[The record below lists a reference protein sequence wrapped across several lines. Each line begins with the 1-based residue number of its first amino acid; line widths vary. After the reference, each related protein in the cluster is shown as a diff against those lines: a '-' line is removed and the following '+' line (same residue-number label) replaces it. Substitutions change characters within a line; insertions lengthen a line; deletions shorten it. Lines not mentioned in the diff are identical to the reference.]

1 VDTLTETKAVV
12 WIELEEPNLR
22 AVCGETLDADVPEYF
37 HPISGS
43 YEEADAWS
51 WTSASTW
58 Q

>member
-1 VDTLTETKAVV
+1 MDTLTETKAVV

-51 WTSASTW
+51 WTSAST
-58 Q
+58 